1 MAHRPFRGWLCPLPP
16 PTFFQEPNMNRE
28 KEIKELKTENKK
40 LRELLQDALP
50 HIECK
55 NNSQSGL
62 ITEIGEFLEQAQK
75 GG

>member
-1 MAHRPFRGWLCPLPP
+1 
-16 PTFFQEPNMNRE
+16 MNRE